1 MSSESHPATVIEPG
15 RPGSTYSDG
24 PVWHA
29 FGLSR
34 AAYHVVPRRT
44 LQSMPLEWQARFV
57 ALMEEARAALP
68 DEAFPEYQVIRIE
81 GGKYASDPNRRYR
94 HAAPFPLRTAGG
106 EQASTAQ
113 PLAGAFV
120 NTDTQFKQARR

>member
-1 MSSESHPATVIEPG
+1 MSSESHAAAVTEPG

-24 PVWHA
+24 PAWHA

-44 LQSMPLEWQARFV
+44 LQSMPVEWQARFV
-57 ALMEEARAALP
+57 ALMEEARQVLP
-68 DEAFPEYQVIRIE
+68 DEAFPEYQVIRLKD
-81 GGKYASDPNRRYR
+81 GKYANDPNCRYR
-94 HAAPFPLRTAGG
+94 RTPPFPCRPAD
-106 EQASTAQ
+106 EAHAVCNA

-120 NTDTQFKQARR
+120 NTFTQFDQARQ

>member
-1 MSSESHPATVIEPG
+1 MRSELHAATVTEPG

-24 PVWHA
+24 PAWHA

-44 LQSMPLEWQARFV
+44 LQSMPVEWQARFV
-57 ALMEEARAALP
+57 ALMVEARAMLP

-81 GGKYASDPNRRYR
+81 GGKFAHDPNRRYR
-94 HAAPFPLRTAGG
+94 HAAPFPLLSAGA
-106 EQASTAQ
+106 EQTSTAHA
-113 PLAGAFV
+113 LAGAFV
-120 NTDTQFKQARR
+120 NTDTQFEQARR

>member
-1 MSSESHPATVIEPG
+1 MSSESHAATVIEPG

-44 LQSMPLEWQARFV
+44 LQSMPVEWQARFV
-57 ALMEEARAALP
+57 ALMEEAREALP

-81 GGKYASDPNRRYR
+81 GGKFASDPNRRYR
-94 HAAPFPLRTAGG
+94 HAAPFPLRPAGT
-106 EQASTAQ
+106 EQAYQAA

-120 NTDTQFKQARR
+120 NTDTQFEQARR

>member
-1 MSSESHPATVIEPG
+1 MRSELHAATVTEPG

-24 PVWHA
+24 PAWHA

-44 LQSMPLEWQARFV
+44 LQSMPVEWQARFV
-57 ALMEEARAALP
+57 ALMVEARAMLP

-81 GGKYASDPNRRYR
+81 GGKFAHDPNRRYR
-94 HAAPFPLRTAGG
+94 HAAPFPLRPAGA
-106 EQASTAQ
+106 EQAATAHA
-113 PLAGAFV
+113 LAGAFV
-120 NTDTQFKQARR
+120 NTDTQCEQARR

>member
-1 MSSESHPATVIEPG
+1 MSSKSHAATATEPG

-44 LQSMPLEWQARFV
+44 LQSMPVEWQARFV
-57 ALMEEARAALP
+57 ALIEEAREVLP
-68 DEAFPEYQVIRIE
+68 DEAFPAYQVIRIDA
-81 GGKYASDPNRRYR
+81 GRFASDPNRRYR
-94 HAAPFPLRTAGG
+94 HAAPFPLRSAGA
-106 EQASTAQ
+106 EQASQIA

>member
-1 MSSESHPATVIEPG
+1 MSNDSQSPVITEQG

-24 PVWHA
+24 PAWHA

-44 LQSMPLEWQARFV
+44 LQSMPVEWQARFV
-57 ALMEEARAALP
+57 ELMHEARQTLP

-81 GGKYASDPNRRYR
+81 GGKFAHDPNRRYR
-94 HAAPFPLRTAGG
+94 HTAPFPLRSAGT
-106 EQASTAQ
+106 EQPSPTQ

-120 NTDTQFKQARR
+120 NTDTQFEQARR

>member
-1 MSSESHPATVIEPG
+1 MKSELHAASVTEPG

-24 PVWHA
+24 PAWHA

-44 LQSMPLEWQARFV
+44 LQSMPVEWQARFV
-57 ALMEEARAALP
+57 ALMVEARAMLP

-81 GGKYASDPNRRYR
+81 GGKFAHDPNRRYR
-94 HAAPFPLRTAGG
+94 HAAPFPLRSAGA
-106 EQASTAQ
+106 EQASTAHA
-113 PLAGAFV
+113 LAGAFV
-120 NTDTQFKQARR
+120 NTDTQFEQARR

>member
-1 MSSESHPATVIEPG
+1 MSSESHAATVIEPG

-29 FGLSR
+29 FGVSR

-44 LQSMPLEWQARFV
+44 LQSMPVEWQARFV
-57 ALMEEARAALP
+57 ALMEEAREALP

-81 GGKYASDPNRRYR
+81 GGKFASDPNRRYR
-94 HAAPFPLRTAGG
+94 RRALPLRPAGAV
-106 EQASTAQ
+106 QASQVA

-120 NTDTQFKQARR
+120 NTDTQFEQARR

>member
-1 MSSESHPATVIEPG
+1 MSNDSQSPVTTEPG

-24 PVWHA
+24 PAWHA

-44 LQSMPLEWQARFV
+44 LQSMPVEWQARFV
-57 ALMEEARAALP
+57 ALMYEARETLP

-81 GGKYASDPNRRYR
+81 GGKFAHDPNRRYR
-94 HAAPFPLRTAGG
+94 HAAPFPLRTAGA
-106 EQASTAQ
+106 EQTPQVA

>member
-1 MSSESHPATVIEPG
+1 MSSNSHAANVTEPG
-15 RPGSTYSDG
+15 RPGSSYSDG
-24 PVWHA
+24 PAWHA
-29 FGLSR
+29 FDLSR

-44 LQSMPLEWQARFV
+44 LQSTPVEWQARFV
-57 ALMEEARAALP
+57 ALMGEARQVLP

-94 HAAPFPLRTAGG
+94 HAAPFPLRPAGA
-106 EQASTAQ
+106 EQASKAQ

-120 NTDTQFKQARR
+120 NTDTQFEQARR

>member
-1 MSSESHPATVIEPG
+1 MSSESHAATVTEPG

-34 AAYHVVPRRT
+34 AAYLVVPRRT
-44 LQSMPLEWQARFV
+44 LQSMPIDWQERFV
-57 ALMEEARAALP
+57 ALIQEAREALP
-68 DEAFPEYQVIRIE
+68 DEAFPQYQAVRLRD
-81 GGKYASDPNRRYR
+81 GKYAADPNSRYR
-94 HAAPFPLRTAGG
+94 RMPPFPRRPSGDAHTAC
-106 EQASTAQ
+106 EA

-120 NTDTQFKQARR
+120 NTFTLFDQARQ

>member
-1 MSSESHPATVIEPG
+1 MSSESHAVTVTEPG

-44 LQSMPLEWQARFV
+44 LQSMPIEWQARFV
-57 ALMEEARAALP
+57 ALIFEAREALP
-68 DEAFPEYQVIRIE
+68 DEAFPEYQVTRISD
-81 GGKYASDPNRRYR
+81 GKYAADPNRRYR
-94 HAAPFPLRTAGG
+94 HSPPFPLRSAGA
-106 EQASTAQ
+106 EQACRVA

>member
-1 MSSESHPATVIEPG
+1 MSSDSNAATVTEPG
-15 RPGSTYSDG
+15 RPGSSYSDG
-24 PVWHA
+24 PAWHA

-34 AAYHVVPRRT
+34 AAYHVIPRRT

-57 ALMEEARAALP
+57 ALMGEARQVLP

-94 HAAPFPLRTAGG
+94 HAAPFPLRPAGA
-106 EQASTAQ
+106 EQASTPE

-120 NTDTQFKQARR
+120 NTDTQFEQARR

>member
-1 MSSESHPATVIEPG
+1 MSTESHAATVIEPG

-44 LQSMPLEWQARFV
+44 LQSMPVEWQARFV
-57 ALMEEARAALP
+57 ALMEEAREALP

-81 GGKYASDPNRRYR
+81 GGKFASDPNRRYR
-94 HAAPFPLRTAGG
+94 HAAPFPLRPAGA
-106 EQASTAQ
+106 EQAYRAA

-120 NTDTQFKQARR
+120 NTDTQFEQARR

>member
-1 MSSESHPATVIEPG
+1 MSSDSHAATFSEPG

-34 AAYHVVPRRT
+34 AAYLVVPRRT
-44 LQSMPLEWQARFV
+44 LQSMPIDWQERFV
-57 ALMEEARAALP
+57 ALIKEAREALP
-68 DEAFPEYQVIRIE
+68 DEAFPQYQAVRLRD
-81 GGKYASDPNRRYR
+81 GKYAADPNGRYR
-94 HAAPFPLRTAGG
+94 RMPPFPRRPSGDANAAC
-106 EQASTAQ
+106 EA

-120 NTDTQFKQARR
+120 NTFTLFDQARQ

>member
-1 MSSESHPATVIEPG
+1 MSSESHAATVTEPG

-24 PVWHA
+24 PAWHA
-29 FGLSR
+29 FGVSR

-44 LQSMPLEWQARFV
+44 LQSMPVEWQARFV
-57 ALMEEARAALP
+57 ALMEEAREVLP

-81 GGKYASDPNRRYR
+81 GGKFASDPNRRYR
-94 HAAPFPLRTAGG
+94 HAAPFPLRTASA
-106 EQASTAQ
+106 EQASQVA

>member
-1 MSSESHPATVIEPG
+1 MSNDSPSPVITEPG

-24 PVWHA
+24 PAWHA

-44 LQSMPLEWQARFV
+44 LQSMPVEWQARFV
-57 ALMEEARAALP
+57 ALMHEARQTLP

-81 GGKYASDPNRRYR
+81 GGKFAHDPNRRYR
-94 HAAPFPLRTAGG
+94 HAAPFPLRSAGA
-106 EQASTAQ
+106 EQPSPTP

-120 NTDTQFKQARR
+120 NTDTQFEQARR